1 MKFKEIE
8 FKGRNAEK
16 IYRDYIVRVKRYIRI
31 LNQDNQTE
39 VLLEINSHIYE
50 SFTQNSDE
58 AQETEKLLD
67 SLNKLGEPD
76 VFLKALVAEKKLDEA
91 TRTFNPVKIVN
102 ALVLNIGNGISYIIF
117 GVLYLLLFA
126 FVYVI
131 IAKLASPK
139 NIGLY
144 YRPGKVFVIGR
155 YTAAGINEA
164 EFEQLGNWF
173 IPVMI
178 TAILF
183 FYTLITILLK
193 LKTSLKNKS

>member
-8 FKGRNAEK
+8 FKSRNAEK

-67 SLNKLGEPD
+67 SLDKLGEPD

-117 GVLYLLLFA
+117 GLLYLLLFA
-126 FVYVI
+126 FIYVI
-131 IAKLASPK
+131 IAKLASPE

-144 YRPGKVFVIGR
+144 YRPGKVFVIGK

-183 FYTLITILLK
+183 FYTVITILLK
-193 LKTSLKNKS
+193 LKTNLKNKS